1 MLFMDYRGLKVKD
14 MQALR
19 AQLREKGADMHVV
32 KNTLLRIAMGS
43 DTENLPYE
51 LHNGPTA
58 VAFLKGN
65 EPDCAKILVDYKKQN
80 KKLEIK
86 GGFLSGKAL
95 SDEQVVDL
103 SKLPPREVLI
113 AQVIGVIAAP
123 ISNVIAAVEA
133 IYAEPVRTIGAV
145 ADKAAENN

>member
-1 MLFMDYRGLKVKD
+1 MLFVDYRGLKVKD

-19 AQLREKGADMHVV
+19 SKLREKGADMHVV
-32 KNTLLRIAMGS
+32 KNTLLRIAIGDDS
-43 DTENLPYE
+43 QSLPDD

-65 EPDCAKILVDYKKQN
+65 EPDCAKILMDFSKEN
-80 KKLEIK
+80 KALSIK

-95 SDEQVVDL
+95 DSKEVDSL

-113 AQVIGVIAAP
+113 AQVIGTIAAP
-123 ISNVIAAVEA
+123 LSNLVSTVEA
-133 IYAEPVRTIGAV
+133 LYAQPIRTIGAV
-145 ADKAAENN
+145 ADKAAENK